1 MSVFRIF
8 IIVLAA
14 LGAARAAAQTAE
26 AAGDQTDLR
35 RALDQAERGP
45 LSAWPAI
52 ERRYRGH
59 PLKPWLDYAALRRRL
74 DSASADEVDELAERY
89 ADLPFVPA
97 LRTAWLRSRIVK
109 RDWAGFRA
117 AYRGEAD
124 AELRCADLVARLELG
139 LDDVLGRDIAQVWTS
154 PESLP
159 GLCDAPFK
167 ALEDAGGIS
176 TELRRQR
183 IDLALEAGNASLAKF
198 LARPLPDAERLQVEA
213 YADFLL
219 APSAAIATWPSDARS
234 RQVVRDGLVRL
245 ARRDPAQAEALLA
258 SIVGTHAPDPAA
270 AAAVRYAIALWSAAS
285 YLPETA
291 DRLGR
296 VPDSAWDDRLYEWRA
311 REAMARADWR
321 AARAAILAMPDAL
334 AQQTRWRYFRARVE
348 ELLGLG
354 SEARRL
360 LAEVA
365 VEPNYHGFLAAD
377 RLGWPYAL
385 CPLALDD
392 NRERRERVAA
402 VPGVQRA
409 LLLHEI
415 GRRPWARMEWSAVQ
429 PALSA
434 VERREAVRLAGELG
448 WNDRAVFGL
457 TSGED
462 LRYYALRF
470 PTGYTRT
477 LRVESQRHGLDPS
490 WVAALVRAESAWMPD
505 ARSSA
510 DARGLMQL
518 LPGTGAEVARK
529 LGIAWAGA
537 DTLYRPL
544 TNIRLG
550 TAYLAAARDRFDGNV
565 ALATAAYNAGP
576 SPVARWQRQRP
587 LDPIDIWIETIPFF
601 ETREYV
607 ARIMA
612 FSVIYD
618 WRLRGEARSL
628 AARLGLTDEEES
640 RPFACPT

>member
-1 MSVFRIF
+1 MSVFRF
-8 IIVLAA
+8 FLVLLAA
-14 LGAARAAAQTAE
+14 LGAARGAAQATD
-26 AAGDQTDLR
+26 AAPDLLELR

-45 LSAWPAI
+45 VSAWPAI

-59 PLKPWLDYAALRRRL
+59 PLKPWMDYAALRRRL
-74 DSASADEVDELAERY
+74 DSAAAGDVAELVERH
-89 ADLPFVPA
+89 ADLPFAPA
-97 LRTAWLRSRIVK
+97 LQAAWLRSRVVK

-117 AYRGEAD
+117 AYRGETD
-124 AELRCADLVARLELG
+124 PELRCADLVARAELG
-139 LDDVLGRDIAQVWTS
+139 LDPTLAQDIARVWTS
-154 PESLP
+154 PDSLP
-159 GLCDAPFK
+159 ALCDGPFR
-167 ALEDAGGIS
+167 ALEQAGGI
-176 TELRRQR
+176 TTDLRRQR
-183 IDLALEAGNASLAKF
+183 IDLALAAGNASLAKF
-198 LARPLPDAERLQVEA
+198 LARPLPEAERLQIEA
-213 YADFLL
+213 YADFLIS
-219 APSAAIATWPSDARS
+219 PNAAVATWPTDARS
-234 RQVVRDGLVRL
+234 FLVIREGLVRL
-245 ARRDPAQAEALLA
+245 ARRDPAQAESLLA
-258 SIVGTHAPDPAA
+258 SIAGSHELDSSGV
-270 AAAVRYAIALWSAAS
+270 AAVRYAIALWSAAS
-285 YLPETA
+285 YLPGAA
-291 DRLGR
+291 DRLAR
-296 VPDSAWDDRLYEWRA
+296 VPAAAWDDRLHEWRA

-334 AQQTRWRYFRARVE
+334 AQQTRWRYFRARME
-348 ELLGLG
+348 ELLGLS
-354 SEARRL
+354 SEARAL

-402 VPGVQRA
+402 MPGVQRA

-434 VERREAVRLAGELG
+434 AERREAVRLAGELG

-477 LRVESQRHGLDPS
+477 LRAESQRHGLDPA
-490 WVAALVRAESAWMPD
+490 WVAALIRAESAWMPD

-529 LGIAWAGA
+529 LGVAWAGA
-537 DTLYRPL
+537 DTLYRPA

-550 TAYLAAARDRFDGNV
+550 TAYLAAARDRFDGHV

-576 SPVARWQRQRP
+576 SPVQRWRRDRP
-587 LDPIDIWIETIPFF
+587 VDPVDIWIETIPFF

-607 ARIMA
+607 ARILA

-618 WRLRGEARSL
+618 WRLRGEARPL
-628 AARLGLTDEEES
+628 AARLGLDGDEEA
-640 RPFACPT
+640 RGFACPT